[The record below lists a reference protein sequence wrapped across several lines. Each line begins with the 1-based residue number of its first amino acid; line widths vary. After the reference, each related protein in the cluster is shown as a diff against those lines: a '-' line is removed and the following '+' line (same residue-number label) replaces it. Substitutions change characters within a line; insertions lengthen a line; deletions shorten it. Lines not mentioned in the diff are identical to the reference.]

1 MAAYYIEVL
10 DNLHVVDIYAEYGA
24 DTKVSSDHDIQLV
37 KESEVKIGKQLT
49 IRLPVATILHNAAR
63 SILPSTDGKAA
74 NWTRIRVPI
83 AYSSHQQQLRTVT
96 RNITEIDKPVPAATV
111 ECLEDICCQACG
123 SSILISQLKTAD
135 CRPNVRDL
143 PSAHWSELVDCW
155 MCHPEEDKL
164 NVNPELMHSFEPEKK
179 LPTEADEQTTDTDTH
194 VVLANNVHMWIG
206 NTFALV
212 SSSYLQSVHS
222 KHVVLDAKERYYNA
236 FTVLEC
242 DFCSSAI
249 GEVGHVGV
257 RRVYKLALH
266 RIKLLCTRS
275 QISVSLSQSVCSEIL
290 SHAGAHAVYKYV
302 IEGRQSCKPAV
313 LIHLVGWNAELLA
326 SVPSNAEDKNYEFEK
341 CIKVL
346 FMKPEDAGFDLQ
358 AKQWLDCDTVELISL
373 LDDDCAGLLQL
384 LTTNSQRI
392 PPQLRSMAN
401 MTRSFLSL
409 S

>member
-222 KHVVLDAKERYYNA
+222 KHVVLDAK
-236 FTVLEC
+236 
-242 DFCSSAI
+242 
-249 GEVGHVGV
+249 
-257 RRVYKLALH
+257 
-266 RIKLLCTRS
+266 LLCTRS